1 MRSSRWQQRR
11 ARRSTPAMA
20 LVVALLV
27 AHAQVVLAQ
36 APLLP
41 PQWFPSRAPS
51 VAGQAIPV
59 CIDGRE
65 PGHEVDR
72 EIALAVADA
81 LLLQVALVDVGRS
94 IVVEPEFDD
103 LYVDLVDRCT
113 VYAGFKLY
121 PATYPQWLAF
131 TRPFYEAR
139 FVVLARADGVARLS
153 DLPPGSAIGV
163 AQGTLGDVRFLT
175 HNLAKPVSERW
186 RRIPLGA
193 PRANLEALADGRVD
207 AVVVWEP
214 WWWSLRREDASFADF
229 RVADAPVVSEPW
241 IGVGGALTA
250 DRTFARSQFDLAL
263 EALTA
268 DGTIEGILD
277 AAGFPGRASGRR

>member
-1 MRSSRWQQRR
+1 MLMIRSTLRR
-11 ARRSTPAMA
+11 AQATA
-20 LVVALLV
+20 LSAVILATLAPVS
-27 AHAQVVLAQ
+27 LAQ
-36 APLLP
+36 APELP
-41 PQWFPSRAPS
+41 AQWFPSRAPS

-59 CIDGRE
+59 CIDDRE
-65 PGHEVDR
+65 PGHELDR

-81 LLLQVALVDVGRS
+81 LLLRVALVEVDRS
-94 IVVEPEFDD
+94 IVVEAEFDD

-139 FVVLARADGVARLS
+139 FVVLARADGAAQLS
-153 DLPPGSAIGV
+153 DLAPGAAIGV
-163 AQGTLGDVRFLT
+163 AQGTLGDLRFLT
-175 HNLAKPVSERW
+175 HNLARPVSERW
-186 RRIPLGA
+186 RRIPLGT

-207 AVVVWEP
+207 AVIVWEP
-214 WWWSLRREDASFADF
+214 WWWSLGRSDPAFAGF
-229 RVADAPVVSEPW
+229 RVVDAPVVSEPW

-268 DGTIEGILD
+268 DGTIAGILE
-277 AAGFPGRASGRR
+277 AAGFPGRVGGGR